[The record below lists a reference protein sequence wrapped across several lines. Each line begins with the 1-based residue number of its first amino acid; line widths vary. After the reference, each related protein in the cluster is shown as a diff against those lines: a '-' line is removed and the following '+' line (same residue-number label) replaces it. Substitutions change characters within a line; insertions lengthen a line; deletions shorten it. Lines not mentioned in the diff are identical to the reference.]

1 MTYDSNPLNFS
12 EKQYTE
18 SVNFCCFVYEA
29 LQCEMRILSECDI
42 DYSDHNEKETRRL
55 FDKSCQSIMKNNACN
70 LSDDSDYHIYIYYGL
85 IVIGSIGTIMSVAY
99 GGKKIY
105 RWLTTS
111 RETRL
116 EMKAAKLYKKDKFN
130 ERYEREYIR
139 AVYEDQVDD
148 LDDELF
154 QNKFKQIADGKSTS
168 VLKQDEKYQNFKKE
182 SAGSF
187 AKSEKI
193 LKKKIWSDINKESKK
208 DNSDFWDD
216 FNKKSEKYYK
226 ELLDVE
232 TKKSWKFWSWSKK
245 ETKNVEKNKK
255 RDEFIKSKAR
265 LQYEEIK
272 KDNQLRL
279 DKKLEATQN
288 KIKDSKLDLTDDGI
302 QMIERELGKKM
313 RPQKIVADKDIDPLL
328 AKTINILNQEQVD
341 VHHEMLRTKNFAE
354 FKEMNQLEKWSTKLK
369 DTRTKIRDSRKM
381 EDILETLE
389 PTDSKKIDDTGLKS
403 GKQKPQEVDSNLKS
417 TKQKP
422 QEVNSDLNQD
432 KNQTASKTG
441 KEMTKN
447 SDSGISN
454 KATTEKPAIITKT
467 DSKKTQE
474 PKKEK
479 NATST
484 SETKNNMTPVKDG
497 SKKEESVSKLQ
508 DEQERQKMLLYEEI
522 KNAEASKKELDIK
535 EKNRLL
541 DKIFS
546 IFRQSE
552 DDIFSEVEIIKDES
566 REYWFENRKRKYK
579 FCRTALR
586 MAPNTDS
593 YYNESNPENMTE
605 LDVIKKFQ
613 ELIILEEKLN
623 PSSYNY
629 EVGLIFLNEH
639 DFIKLFYPSSNV
651 LKSQANSDPQLHK
664 GTKLKYKSDPI
675 YGIKPEQ
682 REQLIRKLM
691 RQVEIEEKFLEMAE
705 YRERYP
711 GMNVEN
717 YSKSD
722 AISKFLTIF
731 KREIKND
738 KMNSTEFDK
747 DILKNIPKDKFLLRF
762 ALPKN
767 FKDVTKITANV
778 VQTKTMNIDGN
789 TAKPQQHSSSS
800 TSQSNM
806 QSTTN
811 QAAKSLKQTIK
822 EVATQLPPDP
832 LTDILHQS

>member
-1 MTYDSNPLNFS
+1 MANQFSIFSGLLLKCLQMVIMVKAFQKQETMDNQMPLDQMMMIPYKTVYGIS
-12 EKQYTE
+12 EKCIKTSDDHQLIKKNYQSCQIDAWKKWHITLHQFYTE

-29 LQCEMRILSECDI
+29 LQCEMRILSKCDI

-85 IVIGSIGTIMSVAY
+85 IVIGSIGTITSVAY

-139 AVYEDQVDD
+139 AVYEEQVDD

-168 VLKQDEKYQNFKKE
+168 VLKQDKKSANFKNK
-182 SAGSF
+182 STRSF
-187 AKSEKI
+187 AKSEKK
-193 LKKKIWSDINKESKK
+193 LKKKIWSDINKELKK

-226 ELLDVE
+226 ELLDVK
-232 TKKSWKFWSWSKK
+232 TKKGWKFWSWSKK
-245 ETKNVEKNKK
+245 ETKDVEKNKK

-302 QMIERELGKKM
+302 QMIERELGKKI
-313 RPQKIVADKDIDPLL
+313 RPQKIVADKDVDPLL

-354 FKEMNQLEKWSTKLK
+354 FKEMNQLETWSTKLK
-369 DTRTKIRDSRKM
+369 DTRTRIRDSRKM
-381 EDILETLE
+381 EDMLETLE
-389 PTDSKKIDDTGLKS
+389 PTDVNKIQAINDTDLKTKKQKSQELDSNLKPTKQKPQELDSNLKS
-403 GKQKPQEVDSNLKS
+403 GKPKPQEVDSNLKS

-422 QEVNSDLNQD
+422 QEVDSNLKTDKQKPQVDSNLNQD

-447 SDSGISN
+447 SDSEISN

-484 SETKNNMTPVKDG
+484 SETKNNMTPVKDA
-497 SKKEESVSKLQ
+497 SKKEESCQ
-508 DEQERQKMLLYEEI
+508 NYKM
-522 KNAEASKKELDIK
+522 SKK
-535 EKNRLL
+535 
-541 DKIFS
+541 DKKCYS
-546 IFRQSE
+546 
-552 DDIFSEVEIIKDES
+552 
-566 REYWFENRKRKYK
+566 
-579 FCRTALR
+579 
-586 MAPNTDS
+586 M
-593 YYNESNPENMTE
+593 
-605 LDVIKKFQ
+605 KK
-613 ELIILEEKLN
+613 
-623 PSSYNY
+623 
-629 EVGLIFLNEH
+629 
-639 DFIKLFYPSSNV
+639 
-651 LKSQANSDPQLHK
+651 
-664 GTKLKYKSDPI
+664 
-675 YGIKPEQ
+675 
-682 REQLIRKLM
+682 
-691 RQVEIEEKFLEMAE
+691 
-705 YRERYP
+705 
-711 GMNVEN
+711 
-717 YSKSD
+717 
-722 AISKFLTIF
+722 
-731 KREIKND
+731 
-738 KMNSTEFDK
+738 
-747 DILKNIPKDKFLLRF
+747 
-762 ALPKN
+762 
-767 FKDVTKITANV
+767 
-778 VQTKTMNIDGN
+778 
-789 TAKPQQHSSSS
+789 
-800 TSQSNM
+800 
-806 QSTTN
+806 
-811 QAAKSLKQTIK
+811 
-822 EVATQLPPDP
+822 
-832 LTDILHQS
+832 